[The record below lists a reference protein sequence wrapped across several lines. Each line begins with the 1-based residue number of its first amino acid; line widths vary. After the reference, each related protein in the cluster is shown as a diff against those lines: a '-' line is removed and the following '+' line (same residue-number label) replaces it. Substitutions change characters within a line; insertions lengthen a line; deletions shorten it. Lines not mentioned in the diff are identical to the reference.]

1 MKILHFP
8 GFKPTRKGTQLPRQ
22 VGRAAHHAMRAALLQ
37 RNLRILSE
45 AWRVSVVRPLIG
57 SVATTTFLA
66 NGGLVLMRAKIAC
79 FGSFCRCCSRHRDR
93 LTRSGERLRRDNL
106 ARYTGE

>member
-66 NGGLVLMRAKIAC
+66 NGGLVLIARENRV
-79 FGSFCRCCSRHRDR
+79 FR
-93 LTRSGERLRRDNL
+93 LLLQMLQPTQGPANQKR
-106 ARYTGE
+106 